1 MSNPIQ
7 AAGIHKKRFL
17 SQFVNNNENDKK
29 KFKADRSLC
38 SPSRVLHIRQI
49 PSDATEEEVISL
61 GIPFGKVTN
70 FLRLKGKCQAL
81 LEMDSEEA
89 AAALVNYCSYSIP
102 HLHNQPVYIQYSK
115 HRELKIENSSYQARA
130 QAALE
135 TENAME
141 HGSQAIL
148 SAHAVEGGHRQ
159 CQGSVLRIIVENLLC
174 PVSIEVLYQVF
185 SRFGTVLRIVVFT
198 RNSQFQALLQY
209 ADPANAYYAKLNL
222 NGHNIYTMCCTLHI
236 EFSKLSSLEVKY
248 NNEKSRDFTRFDL
261 PFGDGQ
267 HPLQLP
273 ITPAYGYS
281 FPVVPA
287 PLGSLAPTP
296 AVLAAVPLPAVAS
309 APVNSVILVS
319 NLNSE
324 VITPYGLFILFGM
337 YGDVHRVKIL
347 FKKKSNALVQM
358 ADATQAQLAMGHL
371 NGQKLYGRVIRAILS
386 KHQVIQLPPEGRK
399 SNGLT
404 KDYSNSP
411 LHRFKK
417 SGSKNFQ
424 NIFPPS
430 DTLYLSNI
438 PPFVTDEA
446 MENLFE
452 NTGSTV
458 KAFRFI
464 QKDCRTALIQLGSV
478 EEAFHALI
486 ELHNHDLGENH
497 HLQISF
503 SKCTI

>member
-324 VITPYGLFILFGM
+324 VITPYGLFILF
-337 YGDVHRVKIL
+337 
-347 FKKKSNALVQM
+347 
-358 ADATQAQLAMGHL
+358 AMGHL